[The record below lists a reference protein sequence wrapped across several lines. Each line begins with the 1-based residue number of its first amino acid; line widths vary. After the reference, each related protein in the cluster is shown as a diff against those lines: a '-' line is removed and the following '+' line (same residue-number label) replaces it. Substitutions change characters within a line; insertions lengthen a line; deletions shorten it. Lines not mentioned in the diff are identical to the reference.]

1 MASNAARDGPSS
13 RRAAP
18 RHVFGRST
26 GPGGS
31 GNLAPPTAI
40 GVFHGIRA
48 GLAYVFG
55 SDNRDGRTIVV
66 QGTGGIGSS
75 LVERLAAAG
84 ATVLVTDIDVERA
97 RAVAARAGG
106 TAVPGRTFSTKAMS
120 PRRAQLLRTGGIL
133 YAPDYVIKGGGAI
146 APSRLGSTGFS
157 IRTSGT
163 DTPPVAS
170 SSRSSGRNPYA
181 V

>member
-1 MASNAARDGPSS
+1 MSS
-13 RRAAP
+13 E
-18 RHVFGRST
+18 HVPLR
-26 GPGGS
+26 
-31 GNLAPPTAI
+31 
-40 GVFHGIRA
+40 
-48 GLAYVFG
+48 
-55 SDNRDGRTIVV
+55 
-66 QGTGGIGSS
+66 
-75 LVERLAAAG
+75 LVSAERQFP
-84 ATVLVTDIDVERA
+84 VEHS
-97 RAVAARAGG
+97 
-106 TAVPGRTFSTKAMS
+106 FSTKAMS

-133 YAPDYVIKGGGAI
+133 YAPDYVIKGGGGI